1 MKHIY
6 KAVVFSVLICMAGSR
21 ALADEA
27 PAAVEPV
34 SAPAPMQETEKS
46 TAEVI
51 EYKIPCLMVRD
62 NEPVGNL
69 NRLPMKFSRTKQN
82 TPLRVM
88 ISDDTPSG
96 SGQSL
101 HSSLWLAAV
110 TAAML
115 RGDTMHGTTITVEF
129 SGNVDGPSAGGVTC
143 LAILSAIDGLP
154 LPDDFAMT
162 GTILPDGTI
171 GVVGGIPEKMRGAA
185 KAGIKRLFVPAF
197 LRICKNYKGEEVDV
211 SRLADELNLKL
222 FRVENIAEAYAILHN
237 KPYQSGKH
245 INIRSMTKLSRE
257 VEDVLLPVYREL
269 SQKVSEKMKQYP
281 DLKSYPAVMDGYELS
296 PALARDFYQ
305 EGKLLPATLQIFHTW
320 QAWEAWEKSENFL
333 DKFLQENIVDWSKIH
348 YLREYHY
355 RKILLALRKAFD
367 KEGEA
372 LFEKRKKRKL
382 SFFQKLFGKEH
393 EKYHGYFPFEKGL
406 GEITAQLEPVSRE
419 VEFLARM
426 QVLFNTRMPEKEMN
440 MASEKELDEV
450 SRTEQSLL
458 ELLYLAT
465 RDNSELDKFLGK
477 LGKALPRLHANSRAE
492 EVERLFYSAS
502 CAANSVAGENFQ
514 DFMSVKAGSALKEET
529 AVKKEW
535 QDNPFISFAVE
546 MQMQALEDHSLLSPD
561 STKPLYNR
569 AYHVQASLKSQ
580 ISALTLSSA
589 VLVIYGADQSN
600 DFIPHLLRNAR
611 EAAIQ
616 NISDC
621 VSAGIPC
628 LPAICDFETAENDQN
643 GAGVFKSLAAYW
655 RASLY
660 SKALLMSFK
669 QDKSN

>member
-1 MKHIY
+1 
-6 KAVVFSVLICMAGSR
+6 
-21 ALADEA
+21 
-27 PAAVEPV
+27 
-34 SAPAPMQETEKS
+34 
-46 TAEVI
+46 
-51 EYKIPCLMVRD
+51 
-62 NEPVGNL
+62 
-69 NRLPMKFSRTKQN
+69 
-82 TPLRVM
+82 
-88 ISDDTPSG
+88 
-96 SGQSL
+96 
-101 HSSLWLAAV
+101 
-110 TAAML
+110 
-115 RGDTMHGTTITVEF
+115 
-129 SGNVDGPSAGGVTC
+129 
-143 LAILSAIDGLP
+143 
-154 LPDDFAMT
+154 
-162 GTILPDGTI
+162 
-171 GVVGGIPEKMRGAA
+171 
-185 KAGIKRLFVPAF
+185 
-197 LRICKNYKGEEVDV
+197 
-211 SRLADELNLKL
+211 
-222 FRVENIAEAYAILHN
+222 
-237 KPYQSGKH
+237 
-245 INIRSMTKLSRE
+245 
-257 VEDVLLPVYREL
+257 
-269 SQKVSEKMKQYP
+269 
-281 DLKSYPAVMDGYELS
+281 
-296 PALARDFYQ
+296 
-305 EGKLLPATLQIFHTW
+305 
-320 QAWEAWEKSENFL
+320 
-333 DKFLQENIVDWSKIH
+333 
-348 YLREYHY
+348 
-355 RKILLALRKAFD
+355 
-367 KEGEA
+367 
-372 LFEKRKKRKL
+372 
-382 SFFQKLFGKEH
+382 
-393 EKYHGYFPFEKGL
+393 
-406 GEITAQLEPVSRE
+406 
-419 VEFLARM
+419 M

-535 QDNPFISFAVE
+535 QDNPFISFTVE

-569 AYHVQASLKSQ
+569 TYHVQASLKSQ
-580 ISALTLSSA
+580 ISALTLASA

-616 NISDC
+616 NINDC